1 MAPHYAMG
9 GEPLP
14 PGQVT
19 DPEKLTTDEVRQGVT
34 GNGVRYVLIFS
45 LAGAII
51 AMAAAWMLIP
61 H

>member
-1 MAPHYAMG
+1 MAPHYAMDG
-9 GEPLP
+9 KPLP

-34 GNGVRYVLIFS
+34 GNGVRYVLILS
-45 LAGAII
+45 LAGALI

>member
-19 DPEKLTTDEVRQGVT
+19 DPDLLTTNEVRQGET
-34 GNGVRYVLIFS
+34 GNGVRYVLILS
-45 LAGAII
+45 LAGALI
-51 AMAAAWMLIP
+51 AMGVAWMFIP